1 MTIFEQLTQ
10 AVAGHDTCWAAFQS
24 ARQQGNDIINAV
36 AARIAADRTA
46 ADERTAALVAQS
58 RDPARPE
65 VVQRLALQELE
76 RLQKRTFEPSADEVA
91 AFSVAMDDAEA
102 ALRDFSATKV
112 KLRELFEAANQQ
124 LKTLRGDTLGSGHM
138 DPELARKWL
147 DGEERSFALLGKTGR
162 PGGTS

>member
-10 AVAGHDTCWAAFQS
+10 TVADHDICWAAFQS
-24 ARQQGNDIINAV
+24 ARQQGNEIIYAV

-65 VVQRLALQELE
+65 VVRKLAQQELDRLQE
-76 RLQKRTFEPSADEVA
+76 RIFEPSADEA
-91 AFSVAMDDAEA
+91 TAFTVAMEDAQA
-102 ALRDFSATKV
+102 ALRDFVAIKG
-112 KLRELFEAANQQ
+112 KLRDLFEEASGE
-124 LKTLRGDTLGSGHM
+124 LKTMRAGTLGDGSR
-138 DPELARKWL
+138 DPDLARKWL

-162 PGGTS
+162 PGGKS